1 MSLTP
6 RPDNAILELQ
16 RLRKR
21 LEVLERGSRRVGPL
35 RLPVYT
41 TGERDALTGVVNGM
55 VIYNETAGQVQARVS
70 GAWVAL

>member
-1 MSLTP
+1 MSRVP
-6 RPDNAILELQ
+6 SPDNAILELQ

-35 RLPVYT
+35 RLKVYT
-41 TGERDALTGVVNGM
+41 TSERDALTSVADGM
-55 VIYNETAGQVQARVS
+55 VIYNSTAAQVQARVS